1 MLAIC
6 GAPSRAAAAP
16 CDPCPP
22 DCPMMAQMAKAA
34 GAAGHHAQVP
44 DKGGSSEDPCK
55 PGLACQAAFAVPLL
69 AQTATE
75 TVLAVEAAHH
85 DLIVTLPARSRPP
98 DRNLRPPIQL

>member
-1 MLAIC
+1 
-6 GAPSRAAAAP
+6 
-16 CDPCPP
+16 
-22 DCPMMAQMAKAA
+22 MMAQMAKAA